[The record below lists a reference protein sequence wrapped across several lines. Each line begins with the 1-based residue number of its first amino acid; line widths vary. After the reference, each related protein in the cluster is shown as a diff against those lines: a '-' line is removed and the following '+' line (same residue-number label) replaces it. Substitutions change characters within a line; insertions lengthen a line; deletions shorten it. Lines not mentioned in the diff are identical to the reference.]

1 MENDTVTQDTL
12 VVLHRVRG
20 FVYHFMYTSFLNVPG
35 DEYYKEMVVALPDLK
50 TFSLNAD
57 NEDMVNAIQGLED
70 FFNKRDKLNK
80 EELSEFDLDAL
91 RKYTS
96 IFCLGNSVQA
106 DESYYT
112 SNDNLLRQESYDKIM
127 ELFRKYNFA
136 LGEGVCESE
145 EHISMELAFM
155 SKLSFMSVEKLEMG
169 NISDYNNLVREQLD
183 FHINHLDKWVYDFC
197 ENVINYPI
205 ENEYVFN
212 NLVIFLRGF
221 LKEDKML
228 LAELVGD

>member
-1 MENDTVTQDTL
+1 MKNDVVTQDTL
-12 VVLHRVRG
+12 IVLHRVRG
-20 FVYHFMYTSFLNVPG
+20 FVYNFMYTAFLNVPG
-35 DEYYKEMVVALPDLK
+35 DEYYKEMLTNLSDIK
-50 TFSLNAD
+50 TFSINTD
-57 NEDMVNAIQGLED
+57 NEDMINGIKGLEG
-70 FFNKRDKLNK
+70 FFNRREKLNK
-80 EELSEFDLDAL
+80 EELKEFDLEAL

-96 IFCLGNSVQA
+96 IFCLGNSVPA

-155 SKLSFMSVEKLEMG
+155 SKLSFMSVEKLEME
-169 NISDYNNLVREQLD
+169 NVSDYSNLVREQLN
-183 FHINHLDKWVYDFC
+183 FHNNHLDKWVYDFC
-197 ENVINYPI
+197 ERVINYPI
-205 ENEYVFN
+205 EDELIFN
-212 NLVIFLRGF
+212 NLVIFLRGY

-228 LAELVGD
+228 LAELIGD

>member
-20 FVYHFMYTSFLNVPG
+20 FVYNFMYTSFLNVPG
-35 DEYYKEMVVALPDLK
+35 DEYYKEMLTNLADLK
-50 TFSLNAD
+50 TFSLNTD
-57 NEDMVNAIQGLED
+57 NEDMVNGINGLEE
-70 FFNKRDKLNK
+70 FFNTRDKLNK
-80 EELSEFDLDAL
+80 EELSEFDLEAL

-112 SNDNLLRQESYDKIM
+112 SNDNLLRQESYDRVM

-145 EHISMELAFM
+145 EHISIELAFM
-155 SKLSFMSVEKLEMG
+155 SKLSFMAVETLEME
-169 NISDYNNLVREQLD
+169 NVSDYNNLVKEQLD
-183 FHINHLDKWVYDFC
+183 FHINHFDKWVYDFC
-197 ENVINYPI
+197 EKVVSYPI
-205 ENEYVFN
+205 ENEYVFK
-212 NLVIFLRGF
+212 NLAIFLRGF